1 MSQLMTLGLF
11 LLAFIAILGPLVALH
26 EWGHYIVARLCGVK
40 VLTYSIGFGPKLA
53 SWRSKKTG
61 IDYRI
66 SALPLGGYVKMLNE
80 REGEVAEDEKH
91 LAFNNQHPLK
101 KIAIVAA
108 GPVMNFIIA
117 IALFWVLFLVP
128 SEQLN
133 TRIGSIL
140 PETPAAAVNLP
151 KGDKIVAV
159 DGHEVQTWE
168 EINYRLADR
177 MGETGSV
184 AVSLQKMDSE
194 AKQPTSDN
202 VSVNDNASASDT
214 SIGEST
220 TANRPATYRQAT
232 EVKVPIENF
241 MQGTQSGKDTL
252 TSIGIMPWQP
262 HIEPVIGQLTED
274 GAAVRQGMKVGD
286 KIVAINDKPVDD
298 WLEATRIIRNNPETL
313 LNFKVLRTNEQ
324 GQSQP
329 VDLQI
334 MPQGKKGNAGQQYG
348 QIGAGITPIEIV
360 VPDDY
365 KTMVSYDPITA
376 IGKAFAKTGQLAT
389 MTLNSMGK
397 MITGKVG
404 LDNLSGPITIAV
416 ISKQSFEISWEQ
428 VLANAG
434 IISLSLAVLNLL
446 PIPVL
451 DGGHL
456 LYYLI
461 ELIRGKPVS
470 ERMQIVGFNIG
481 FLFLLGFMI
490 LAITNDFSRYF

>member
-1 MSQLMTLGLF
+1 MSQLMTLALF
-11 LLAFIAILGPLVALH
+11 LLAFAAILGPLVALH

-53 SWRSKKTG
+53 SWTSKKTG
-61 IDYRI
+61 TDYRI
-66 SALPLGGYVKMLNE
+66 SALPLGGYVKMLDE
-80 REGEVAEDEKH
+80 REGEVAEEEKH

-108 GPVMNFIIA
+108 GPLMNFIIA

-133 TRIGSIL
+133 TRIGSVL
-140 PETPAAAVNLP
+140 PQTPAATVNLP
-151 KGDKIVAV
+151 KGDQIVAV
-159 DGHEVQTWE
+159 DGHNVQTWE

-177 MGETGSV
+177 MGETGT
-184 AVSLQKMDSE
+184 VSLALQKVAASPEGSANDS
-194 AKQPTSDN
+194 TSLKSS
-202 VSVNDNASASDT
+202 SVYAQ
-214 SIGEST
+214 
-220 TANRPATYRQAT
+220 AN
-232 EVKVPIENF
+232 EVEVPIDNF

-252 TSIGIMPWQP
+252 TSLGILPWQP
-262 HIEPVIGQLTED
+262 QIEPVIGQLSED
-274 GAAVRQGMKVGD
+274 GAAIRQGMKVGD
-286 KIVAINDKPVDD
+286 KIVAINNEPVED
-298 WLEATRIIRNNPETL
+298 WLVVTRIIRDNPETL
-313 LNFKVLRTNEQ
+313 LNFTVLRENEQ
-324 GQSQP
+324 GESREVQ
-329 VDLQI
+329 LQI
-334 MPQGKKGNAGQQYG
+334 MPQGKKGSAGQQYG
-348 QIGAGITPIEIV
+348 QIGAGIAPIEIV

-456 LYYLI
+456 LYYFI
-461 ELIRGKPVS
+461 ELIRGRPVS
-470 ERMQIVGFNIG
+470 ERMQIVGFNLG

>member
-1 MSQLMTLGLF
+1 MSQLMTLALF
-11 LLAFIAILGPLVALH
+11 LLAFAAILGPLVALH

-53 SWRSKKTG
+53 SWTSKKTG
-61 IDYRI
+61 TDYRI
-66 SALPLGGYVKMLNE
+66 SALPLGGYVKMLDE
-80 REGEVAEDEKH
+80 REGEVAEEEKH

-108 GPVMNFIIA
+108 GPLMNFIIA

-133 TRIGSIL
+133 TRIGSVL
-140 PETPAAAVNLP
+140 PQTPAATVNLP

-159 DGHEVQTWE
+159 DGHNVQTWE

-177 MGETGSV
+177 MGETGT
-184 AVSLQKMDSE
+184 VSLALQKVAASPEGSANDS
-194 AKQPTSDN
+194 TSEKSS
-202 VSVNDNASASDT
+202 SVYAQ
-214 SIGEST
+214 
-220 TANRPATYRQAT
+220 AN
-232 EVKVPIENF
+232 EVEVPIDNF

-252 TSIGIMPWQP
+252 TSLGILPWQP
-262 HIEPVIGQLTED
+262 QIEPVIGQLSED
-274 GAAVRQGMKVGD
+274 GAAIRQGMKVGD
-286 KIVAINDKPVDD
+286 KIVAINNEPVED
-298 WLEATRIIRNNPETL
+298 WLVVTRIIRDNPETL
-313 LNFKVLRTNEQ
+313 LNFTVLRENEQ
-324 GQSQP
+324 GESREVQ
-329 VDLQI
+329 LQI
-334 MPQGKKGNAGQQYG
+334 MPQGKKGSAGQQYG
-348 QIGAGITPIEIV
+348 QIGAGIAPIEIV

-461 ELIRGKPVS
+461 ELIRGRPVS
-470 ERMQIVGFNIG
+470 ERMQIIGFNLG

>member
-1 MSQLMTLGLF
+1 MSQLMTLALF
-11 LLAFIAILGPLVALH
+11 LLAFAAILGPLVALH

-53 SWRSKKTG
+53 SWTSKKTG
-61 IDYRI
+61 TDYRI
-66 SALPLGGYVKMLNE
+66 SALPLGGYVKMLDE
-80 REGEVAEDEKH
+80 REGEVAEEEKH

-108 GPVMNFIIA
+108 GPLMNFIIA

-133 TRIGSIL
+133 TRIGSVL
-140 PETPAAAVNLP
+140 PQTPAATVNLP

-159 DGHEVQTWE
+159 DGHNVQTWE

-177 MGETGSV
+177 MGETGT
-184 AVSLQKMDSE
+184 VSLALQKVAASPEGAANDS
-194 AKQPTSDN
+194 TSEKSS
-202 VSVNDNASASDT
+202 SVYAQ
-214 SIGEST
+214 
-220 TANRPATYRQAT
+220 AN
-232 EVKVPIENF
+232 EVEVPIDNF

-252 TSIGIMPWQP
+252 TSLGVLPWQP
-262 HIEPVIGQLTED
+262 QIEPVIGQLSED
-274 GAAVRQGMKVGD
+274 GAAIRQGMKVGD
-286 KIVAINDKPVDD
+286 KIVAINNEPVED
-298 WLEATRIIRNNPETL
+298 WLVVTRIIRDNPETL
-313 LNFKVLRTNEQ
+313 LNFTVLRENEQ
-324 GQSQP
+324 GESREVQ
-329 VDLQI
+329 LQI
-334 MPQGKKGNAGQQYG
+334 MPQGKKGSAGQQYG
-348 QIGAGITPIEIV
+348 QIGAGIAPIEIV

-461 ELIRGKPVS
+461 ELIRGRPVS
-470 ERMQIVGFNIG
+470 ERMQIIGFNLG

>member
-1 MSQLMTLGLF
+1 MSQLMTLALF
-11 LLAFIAILGPLVALH
+11 LLAFAAILGPLVALH

-53 SWRSKKTG
+53 SWTSKKTG
-61 IDYRI
+61 TDYRI
-66 SALPLGGYVKMLNE
+66 SALPLGGYVKMLDE
-80 REGEVAEDEKH
+80 REGEVAEEEKH

-101 KIAIVAA
+101 KIAIVSA
-108 GPVMNFIIA
+108 GPLMNFIIA

-133 TRIGSIL
+133 TRIGSVL
-140 PETPAAAVNLP
+140 PQTPAATVNLP
-151 KGDKIVAV
+151 KGDKIVAI
-159 DGHEVQTWE
+159 DGHNVQTWE

-177 MGETGSV
+177 MGETGT
-184 AVSLQKMDSE
+184 VSLALQKV
-194 AKQPTSDN
+194 A
-202 VSVNDNASASDT
+202 ASP
-214 SIGEST
+214 EST
-220 TANRPATYRQAT
+220 EGAANDSTSEKSSSVYAQAN
-232 EVKVPIENF
+232 EVEVPIDNF

-252 TSIGIMPWQP
+252 TSLGILPWQP
-262 HIEPVIGQLTED
+262 QIEPVIGQLSED
-274 GAAVRQGMKVGD
+274 GAAIRQGMKVGD
-286 KIVAINDKPVDD
+286 KIVAINNEPVED
-298 WLEATRIIRNNPETL
+298 WLVVTRIIRDNPETL
-313 LNFKVLRTNEQ
+313 LNFTVLRKDEQ
-324 GQSQP
+324 GENREVQ
-329 VDLQI
+329 LQI
-334 MPQGKKGNAGQQYG
+334 MPQGKKGSAGQQYG
-348 QIGAGITPIEIV
+348 QIGAGIAPIEIV

-461 ELIRGKPVS
+461 ELIRGRPVS
-470 ERMQIVGFNIG
+470 ERMQIIGFNLG

>member
-1 MSQLMTLGLF
+1 MSQLMTLALF
-11 LLAFIAILGPLVALH
+11 LLAFAAILGPLVALH

-53 SWRSKKTG
+53 SWTSKKTG
-61 IDYRI
+61 TDYRI
-66 SALPLGGYVKMLNE
+66 SALPLGGYVKMLDE
-80 REGEVAEDEKH
+80 REGEVAEEEKH

-108 GPVMNFIIA
+108 GPLINFIIA

-133 TRIGSIL
+133 TRIGSVL
-140 PETPAAAVNLP
+140 PQTPAATVNLP

-159 DGHEVQTWE
+159 DGHNVQTWE

-177 MGETGSV
+177 MGETGT
-184 AVSLQKMDSE
+184 VSLALQKVAASPESPEGAANDS
-194 AKQPTSDN
+194 TSEKSS
-202 VSVNDNASASDT
+202 SVYAQ
-214 SIGEST
+214 
-220 TANRPATYRQAT
+220 AN
-232 EVKVPIENF
+232 EVEVPIDNF

-252 TSIGIMPWQP
+252 TSLGVLPWQP
-262 HIEPVIGQLTED
+262 QIEPVIGQLSED
-274 GAAVRQGMKVGD
+274 GAAIRQGMKVGD
-286 KIVAINDKPVDD
+286 KIVAINNEPVED
-298 WLEATRIIRNNPETL
+298 WLVVTRIIRDNPETL
-313 LNFKVLRTNEQ
+313 LNFTVLRENEQ
-324 GQSQP
+324 GESREVQ
-329 VDLQI
+329 LQI
-334 MPQGKKGNAGQQYG
+334 MPQGKKGSAGQQYG
-348 QIGAGITPIEIV
+348 QIGAGIAPIEIV

-461 ELIRGKPVS
+461 ELIRGRPVS
-470 ERMQIVGFNIG
+470 ERMQIIGFNLG

>member
-1 MSQLMTLGLF
+1 MSQLMTLALF
-11 LLAFIAILGPLVALH
+11 LLAFAAILGPLVALH

-53 SWRSKKTG
+53 SWTSKKTG
-61 IDYRI
+61 TDYRI
-66 SALPLGGYVKMLNE
+66 SALPLGGYVKMLDE
-80 REGEVAEDEKH
+80 REGEVAEEEKH

-108 GPVMNFIIA
+108 GPLMNFIIA

-133 TRIGSIL
+133 TRIGSVL
-140 PETPAAAVNLP
+140 PQTPAATVNLP

-159 DGHEVQTWE
+159 DGHNVQTWE

-177 MGETGSV
+177 MGETGT
-184 AVSLQKMDSE
+184 VSLALQKVAASPEGSANDSTPE
-194 AKQPTSDN
+194 KSS
-202 VSVNDNASASDT
+202 SVYAQ
-214 SIGEST
+214 
-220 TANRPATYRQAT
+220 AN
-232 EVKVPIENF
+232 EVEVPIDNF

-252 TSIGIMPWQP
+252 TSLGVLPWQP
-262 HIEPVIGQLTED
+262 QIEPVIGQLSED
-274 GAAVRQGMKVGD
+274 GAAIRQGMKVGD
-286 KIVAINDKPVDD
+286 KIVAINNESVED
-298 WLEATRIIRNNPETL
+298 WLVVTRIIRDNPETL
-313 LNFKVLRTNEQ
+313 LNFTVLREDEQ
-324 GQSQP
+324 GESREVQ
-329 VDLQI
+329 LQI
-334 MPQGKKGNAGQQYG
+334 MPQGKKGSAGQQYG
-348 QIGAGITPIEIV
+348 QIGAGIAPIEIV

-461 ELIRGKPVS
+461 ELIRGRPVS
-470 ERMQIVGFNIG
+470 ERMQIIGFNLG

>member
-1 MSQLMTLGLF
+1 MSQLMTMLLF
-11 LLAFIAILGPLVALH
+11 FLAFVAILGPLVALH
-26 EWGHYIVARLCGVK
+26 EWGHYIVARMCGVK

-53 SWRSKKTG
+53 SWTSKKTG
-61 IDYRI
+61 INYRL
-66 SALPLGGYVKMLNE
+66 SALPLGGYVKMLDE
-80 REGEVAEDEKH
+80 REGAVAEHEKH

-117 IALFWVLFLVP
+117 IALFSVLFLVP

-140 PETPAAAVNLP
+140 PDTPAATVNLP
-151 KGDKIVAV
+151 KGDKIIAV
-159 DGHEVQTWE
+159 DGHKVQTWE

-177 MGETGSV
+177 MGESGAVGVTLQQV
-184 AVSLQKMDSE
+184 APSTDTQTAALSSAARSE
-194 AKQPTSDN
+194 TMQ
-202 VSVNDNASASDT
+202 VE
-214 SIGEST
+214 I
-220 TANRPATYRQAT
+220 
-232 EVKVPIENF
+232 PIKNF
-241 MQGTQSGKDTL
+241 MQGEDSGKDTL
-252 TSIGIMPWQP
+252 TSLGVMPWQP
-262 HIEPVIGQLTED
+262 HIEPIIGQLTQD
-274 GAAVRQGMKVGD
+274 GAAIRQGMKVGD
-286 KIVAINDKPVDD
+286 KIVAINDQPIND
-298 WLEATRIIRNNPETL
+298 WLDATRVIRANPETL
-313 LNFKVLRTNEQ
+313 LSFKVLRKDAQ
-324 GQSQP
+324 GLEKP
-329 VDLQI
+329 VMLQI
-334 MPQGKKGNAGQQYG
+334 MPQGKKATAGQTYG
-348 QIGAGITPIEIV
+348 QIGAGVSPVEIV

-365 KTMVSYDPITA
+365 KTMVSYDPISA
-376 IGKAFAKTGQLAT
+376 VGKAFAKTGQLAT

-434 IISLSLAVLNLL
+434 LISLSLAVLNLL

-470 ERMQIVGFNIG
+470 ERMQIIGFNMG
-481 FLFLLGFMI
+481 FLFLLAFMI

>member
-1 MSQLMTLGLF
+1 MSQLMTLALF
-11 LLAFIAILGPLVALH
+11 LLAFAAILGPLVALH

-53 SWRSKKTG
+53 SWTSKKTG
-61 IDYRI
+61 TDYRI
-66 SALPLGGYVKMLNE
+66 SALPLGGYVKMLDE
-80 REGEVAEDEKH
+80 REGEVAEEEKH

-108 GPVMNFIIA
+108 GPLMNFIIA

-133 TRIGSIL
+133 TRIGSVL
-140 PETPAAAVNLP
+140 PQTPAATVNLP

-159 DGHEVQTWE
+159 DGHNVQTWE

-177 MGETGSV
+177 MGETGT
-184 AVSLQKMDSE
+184 VSLALQKVAASPEGSTNDS
-194 AKQPTSDN
+194 TSEKSS
-202 VSVNDNASASDT
+202 SVYAQ
-214 SIGEST
+214 
-220 TANRPATYRQAT
+220 AN
-232 EVKVPIENF
+232 EVEVPIDNF

-252 TSIGIMPWQP
+252 TSLGVLPWQP
-262 HIEPVIGQLTED
+262 QIEPVIGQLSED
-274 GAAVRQGMKVGD
+274 GAAIRQGMKVGD
-286 KIVAINDKPVDD
+286 KIVAINNESVED
-298 WLEATRIIRNNPETL
+298 WLVVTRIIRDNPETL
-313 LNFKVLRTNEQ
+313 LNFTVLRENEQ
-324 GQSQP
+324 GESREVQ
-329 VDLQI
+329 LQI
-334 MPQGKKGNAGQQYG
+334 MPQGKKGSAGQQYG
-348 QIGAGITPIEIV
+348 QIGAGIAPIEIV

-461 ELIRGKPVS
+461 ELIRGRPVS
-470 ERMQIVGFNIG
+470 ERMQIIGFNLG

>member
-1 MSQLMTLGLF
+1 MSQLMTLALF
-11 LLAFIAILGPLVALH
+11 LLAFAAILGPLVALH

-53 SWRSKKTG
+53 SWTSKKTG
-61 IDYRI
+61 TDYRI
-66 SALPLGGYVKMLNE
+66 SALPLGGYVKMLDE
-80 REGEVAEDEKH
+80 REGEVAEEEKH

-108 GPVMNFIIA
+108 GPLMNFIIA

-133 TRIGSIL
+133 TRIGSVL
-140 PETPAAAVNLP
+140 PQTPAATVNLP

-159 DGHEVQTWE
+159 DGHNVQTWE

-177 MGETGSV
+177 MGETGT
-184 AVSLQKMDSE
+184 VSLALQKVAASPEGAANDS
-194 AKQPTSDN
+194 TSLKSS
-202 VSVNDNASASDT
+202 SVYAQ
-214 SIGEST
+214 
-220 TANRPATYRQAT
+220 AN
-232 EVKVPIENF
+232 EVEVPIDNF

-252 TSIGIMPWQP
+252 TSLGVLPWQP
-262 HIEPVIGQLTED
+262 QIEPVIGQLSED
-274 GAAVRQGMKVGD
+274 GAAIRQGMKVGD
-286 KIVAINDKPVDD
+286 KIVAINNESVED
-298 WLEATRIIRNNPETL
+298 WLVVTRIIRDNPETL
-313 LNFKVLRTNEQ
+313 LNFTVLRKDEQ
-324 GQSQP
+324 GESREVQ
-329 VDLQI
+329 LQI
-334 MPQGKKGNAGQQYG
+334 MPQGKKGSAGQQYG
-348 QIGAGITPIEIV
+348 QIGAGIAPIEIV

-456 LYYLI
+456 LYYFI
-461 ELIRGKPVS
+461 ELIRGRPVS
-470 ERMQIVGFNIG
+470 ERMQIIGFNLG

>member
-1 MSQLMTLGLF
+1 MSQLMTLALF
-11 LLAFIAILGPLVALH
+11 LLAFAAILGPLVALH

-53 SWRSKKTG
+53 SWTSKKTG
-61 IDYRI
+61 TDYRI
-66 SALPLGGYVKMLNE
+66 SALPLGGYVKMLDE
-80 REGEVAEDEKH
+80 REGEVAEEEKH

-108 GPVMNFIIA
+108 GPLMNFIIA

-133 TRIGSIL
+133 TRIGSVL
-140 PETPAAAVNLP
+140 PQTPAATVNLP

-159 DGHEVQTWE
+159 DGHNVQTWE

-177 MGETGSV
+177 MGETGT
-184 AVSLQKMDSE
+184 VSLALQKVAASPEGAANDS
-194 AKQPTSDN
+194 TSLKSS
-202 VSVNDNASASDT
+202 SVYAQ
-214 SIGEST
+214 
-220 TANRPATYRQAT
+220 AN
-232 EVKVPIENF
+232 EVEVPIDNF

-252 TSIGIMPWQP
+252 TSLGVLPWQP
-262 HIEPVIGQLTED
+262 QIEPVIGQLSED
-274 GAAVRQGMKVGD
+274 GAAIRQGMKVGD
-286 KIVAINDKPVDD
+286 KIVAINNEPVED
-298 WLEATRIIRNNPETL
+298 WLVVTRIIRDNPETL
-313 LNFKVLRTNEQ
+313 LNFTVLRENEQ
-324 GQSQP
+324 GESREVQ
-329 VDLQI
+329 LQI
-334 MPQGKKGNAGQQYG
+334 MPQGKKGSAGQQYG
-348 QIGAGITPIEIV
+348 QIGAGIAPIEIV

-461 ELIRGKPVS
+461 ELIRGRPVS
-470 ERMQIVGFNIG
+470 ERMQIIGFNLG
-481 FLFLLGFMI
+481 FLLLLGFMI

>member
-1 MSQLMTLGLF
+1 MSQLMTLALF
-11 LLAFIAILGPLVALH
+11 LLAFAAILGPLVALH

-53 SWRSKKTG
+53 SWTSKKTG
-61 IDYRI
+61 TDYRI
-66 SALPLGGYVKMLNE
+66 SALPLGGYVKMLDE
-80 REGEVAEDEKH
+80 REGEVAEEEKH

-108 GPVMNFIIA
+108 GPLMNFIIA

-133 TRIGSIL
+133 TRIGSVL
-140 PETPAAAVNLP
+140 PQTPAATVNLP

-159 DGHEVQTWE
+159 DGHNVQTWE

-177 MGETGSV
+177 MGETGT
-184 AVSLQKMDSE
+184 VSLALQKVAASPEGSANDS
-194 AKQPTSDN
+194 TSEKSS
-202 VSVNDNASASDT
+202 SVYAQ
-214 SIGEST
+214 
-220 TANRPATYRQAT
+220 AN
-232 EVKVPIENF
+232 EVEVPIDNF

-252 TSIGIMPWQP
+252 TSLGVLPWQP
-262 HIEPVIGQLTED
+262 QIEPVIGQLSED
-274 GAAVRQGMKVGD
+274 GAAIRQGMKVGD
-286 KIVAINDKPVDD
+286 KIVAINNEPVED
-298 WLEATRIIRNNPETL
+298 WLVVTRIIRDNPETL
-313 LNFKVLRTNEQ
+313 LNFTVLRENEQ
-324 GQSQP
+324 GESREVQ
-329 VDLQI
+329 LQV
-334 MPQGKKGNAGQQYG
+334 MPQGKKGSAGQQYG
-348 QIGAGITPIEIV
+348 QIGAGIAPIEIV

-456 LYYLI
+456 LYYFI
-461 ELIRGKPVS
+461 ELIRGRPVS
-470 ERMQIVGFNIG
+470 ERMQIIGFNLG

>member
-1 MSQLMTLGLF
+1 MSQLMTLALF
-11 LLAFIAILGPLVALH
+11 LFAFAAILGPLVALH

-53 SWRSKKTG
+53 SWTSKKTG

-66 SALPLGGYVKMLNE
+66 SALPLGGYVKMLDE
-80 REGEVAEDEKH
+80 REGEVAEAEKH

-101 KIAIVAA
+101 KIAIVVA
-108 GPVMNFIIA
+108 GPLMNFIIA

-133 TRIGSIL
+133 TRIGSVL
-140 PETPAAAVNLP
+140 PDTPAAAVNLP
-151 KGDKIVAV
+151 LGDKIVAV
-159 DGHEVQTWE
+159 DGHQVQTWE

-177 MGETGSV
+177 MGESGAVS
-184 AVSLQKMDSE
+184 VSLQKFGANQADPKASKE
-194 AKQPTSDN
+194 AQSKYAN
-202 VSVNDNASASDT
+202 VN
-214 SIGEST
+214 
-220 TANRPATYRQAT
+220 
-232 EVKVPIENF
+232 EVTVPINNF
-241 MQGTQSGKDTL
+241 MQGEQSGKDTL
-252 TSIGIMPWQP
+252 TSLGILPWQP
-262 HIEPVIGQLTED
+262 HIEPVVGQLSED
-274 GAAVRQGMKVGD
+274 GAAIRQGMKVGD
-286 KIVAINDKPVDD
+286 KIVAINKQPVDD
-298 WLEATRIIRNNPETL
+298 WLIVTRIIRDNPEVL
-313 LNFKVLRTNEQ
+313 LTFTVLREDKQ
-324 GQSQP
+324 GIRREL
-329 VDLQI
+329 DLQI
-334 MPQGKKGNAGQQYG
+334 MPQGKKDNTGHQYG
-348 QIGAGITPIEIV
+348 QIGAGISPIEIV
-360 VPDDY
+360 VPDEY
-365 KTMVSYDPITA
+365 KTMVSYDPMTA
-376 IGKAFAKTGQLAT
+376 IGKAFSKTGQLAT

-456 LYYLI
+456 LYYLF
-461 ELIRGKPVS
+461 ELIRGRPVS

-481 FLFLLGFMI
+481 FLFLLAFMI

>member
-1 MSQLMTLGLF
+1 MSQLMTLALF
-11 LLAFIAILGPLVALH
+11 LLAFAAILGPLVALH

-53 SWRSKKTG
+53 SWTNKKTG
-61 IDYRI
+61 TDYRI
-66 SALPLGGYVKMLNE
+66 SALPLGGYVKMLDE
-80 REGEVAEDEKH
+80 REGSVAEEEKH

-108 GPVMNFIIA
+108 GPLMNFVIA

-140 PETPAAAVNLP
+140 PETPAATVNLP

-159 DGHEVQTWE
+159 DGHKVQTWE

-177 MGETGSV
+177 MGETGTVSLALQKVAENPQDSANISATEKGSSVYAQSSEV
-184 AVSLQKMDSE
+184 AV
-194 AKQPTSDN
+194 
-202 VSVNDNASASDT
+202 
-214 SIGEST
+214 
-220 TANRPATYRQAT
+220 
-232 EVKVPIENF
+232 PINNF

-252 TSIGIMPWQP
+252 TSLGVLPWQP
-262 HIEPVIGQLTED
+262 KVEPVIGQLSEE
-274 GAAVRQGMKVGD
+274 GAAIRQGMKVGD
-286 KIVAINDKPVDD
+286 KIVAINGKPVED
-298 WLEATRIIRNNPETL
+298 WLIVTRIIRDNPETL
-313 LNFKVLRTNEQ
+313 LNFTVVRKNEQ
-324 GQSQP
+324 GQSREVQ
-329 VDLQI
+329 LQI
-334 MPQGKKGNAGQQYG
+334 MPQGKKGPAGQQYG
-348 QIGAGITPIEIV
+348 QIGAGIAPIEIV
-360 VPDDY
+360 VPEDY

-456 LYYLI
+456 LYYFI
-461 ELIRGKPVS
+461 ELIRGRPVS

-481 FLFLLGFMI
+481 FLLLLGFMI

>member
-1 MSQLMTLGLF
+1 MALALF
-11 LLAFIAILGPLVALH
+11 ILAFAAILGPLIALH

-53 SWRSKKTG
+53 SWSSKKTG
-61 IDYRI
+61 TDYRI
-66 SALPLGGYVKMLNE
+66 SALPLGGYVKMLDE
-80 REGEVAEDEKH
+80 REGPVAEEEKH

-101 KIAIVAA
+101 KIAIVAT
-108 GPVMNFIIA
+108 GPLMNFVIA

-140 PETPAAAVNLP
+140 PDTPAATVNLP

-159 DGHEVQTWE
+159 DGYKVQTWE

-177 MGETGSV
+177 MGETGT
-184 AVSLQKMDSE
+184 VSIALQKVADSTE
-194 AKQPTSDN
+194 KVAEGTEDSAN
-202 VSVNDNASASDT
+202 VSANVSATKKASSVYAQS
-214 SIGEST
+214 
-220 TANRPATYRQAT
+220 T
-232 EVKVPIENF
+232 EVDVPINNF
-241 MQGTQSGKDTL
+241 MQGTQAGKDTL
-252 TSIGIMPWQP
+252 TSLGILPWQP
-262 HIEPVIGQLTED
+262 KVEPVIGQLSEE
-274 GAAVRQGMKVGD
+274 GAARRQGMQVGD
-286 KIVAINDKPVDD
+286 KIIAINGEPVED
-298 WLEATRIIRNNPETL
+298 WLMVTRIIRDNPETL
-313 LNFKVLRTNEQ
+313 LNFTVLRKNEQ
-324 GQSQP
+324 GQSREVQ
-329 VDLQI
+329 LQI
-334 MPQGKKGNAGQQYG
+334 MPQGKKGPAGQKYG
-348 QIGAGITPIEIV
+348 QIGAGIAPIDIV

-365 KTMVSYDPITA
+365 KTMVSYDPMTA

-456 LYYLI
+456 LYYFI
-461 ELIRGKPVS
+461 ELIRGRPVS

-481 FLFLLGFMI
+481 FLLLLGFMI

>member
-1 MSQLMTLGLF
+1 MSQLMTLALF
-11 LLAFIAILGPLVALH
+11 LLAFAAILGPLVALH

-53 SWRSKKTG
+53 SWTSKKTG
-61 IDYRI
+61 TDYRI
-66 SALPLGGYVKMLNE
+66 SALPLGGYVKMLDE
-80 REGEVAEDEKH
+80 REGEVAEEEKH

-108 GPVMNFIIA
+108 GPLMNFIIA

-133 TRIGSIL
+133 TRIGSVL
-140 PETPAAAVNLP
+140 PQTPAATVNLP

-159 DGHEVQTWE
+159 DGHNVQTWE

-177 MGETGSV
+177 MGETGT
-184 AVSLQKMDSE
+184 VSLALQKVAASPEGSANDS
-194 AKQPTSDN
+194 TSEKSS
-202 VSVNDNASASDT
+202 SVYAQ
-214 SIGEST
+214 
-220 TANRPATYRQAT
+220 AN
-232 EVKVPIENF
+232 EVEVPIDNF

-252 TSIGIMPWQP
+252 TSLGVLPWQP
-262 HIEPVIGQLTED
+262 QIEPVIGQLSED
-274 GAAVRQGMKVGD
+274 GAAIRQGMKVGD
-286 KIVAINDKPVDD
+286 KIVAINNEPVED
-298 WLEATRIIRNNPETL
+298 WLVVTRIIRDNPEAL
-313 LNFKVLRTNEQ
+313 LNFTVLRKDEQ
-324 GQSQP
+324 GENREVQ
-329 VDLQI
+329 LQI
-334 MPQGKKGNAGQQYG
+334 MPQGKKGSAGQQYG
-348 QIGAGITPIEIV
+348 QIGAGIAPIEIV

-456 LYYLI
+456 LYYFI
-461 ELIRGKPVS
+461 ELIRGRPVS
-470 ERMQIVGFNIG
+470 ERMQIIGFNLG

>member
-1 MSQLMTLGLF
+1 MSQLMTLALF
-11 LLAFIAILGPLVALH
+11 LLAFAAILGPLVALH

-53 SWRSKKTG
+53 SWTSKKTG
-61 IDYRI
+61 TNYRI
-66 SALPLGGYVKMLNE
+66 SALPLGGYVKMLDE
-80 REGEVAEDEKH
+80 REGEVAEAEKH

-140 PETPAAAVNLP
+140 PDTPAAAVNLP

-159 DGHEVQTWE
+159 DGHQVQTWE
-168 EINYRLADR
+168 EVNYRLADR
-177 MGETGSV
+177 MGETGTV
-184 AVSLQKMDSE
+184 AVSLE
-194 AKQPTSDN
+194 T
-202 VSVNDNASASDT
+202 VNPKVQQSATDATAVNA
-214 SIGEST
+214 
-220 TANRPATYRQAT
+220 TADYRQASQVEANKVAIT
-232 EVKVPIENF
+232 KVEVPIENF
-241 MQGTQSGKDTL
+241 MQGEQSGKDTL
-252 TSIGIMPWQP
+252 TSLGVMPWQP
-262 HIEPVIGQLTED
+262 HIEPIVGQLTED
-274 GAAVRQGMKVGD
+274 GAAIRQGMKVGD
-286 KIVAINDKPVDD
+286 KIIAINKQPVDD
-298 WLEATRIIRNNPETL
+298 WLVATRIIRDNPETL
-313 LNFKVLRTNEQ
+313 LTFTVLRKDEQ
-324 GQSQP
+324 GQSREI
-329 VDLQI
+329 DLQI
-334 MPQGKKGNAGQQYG
+334 MPQGKKGNAGQHYG
-348 QIGAGITPIEIV
+348 QIGAGINPIEIV

-365 KTMVSYDPITA
+365 KTMVSYDPMTA
-376 IGKAFAKTGQLAT
+376 IGKAFAKTGQLAS
-389 MTLNSMGK
+389 MTLSSMGK

-404 LDNLSGPITIAV
+404 LDNISGPITIAV

-461 ELIRGKPVS
+461 ELIRGRPVS
-470 ERMQIVGFNIG
+470 ERMQIIGFNIG

>member
-1 MSQLMTLGLF
+1 MTLALF
-11 LLAFIAILGPLVALH
+11 LLAFAAILGPLVALH

-53 SWRSKKTG
+53 SWTSKRTG
-61 IDYRI
+61 TNYRL
-66 SALPLGGYVKMLNE
+66 SALPLGGYVKMLDE
-80 REGEVAEDEKH
+80 REGEVAEKEKH

-133 TRIGSIL
+133 TRIGTVL
-140 PETPAAAVNLP
+140 PNTPAATVSLP
-151 KGDKIVAV
+151 KGDKIVAI
-159 DGHEVQTWE
+159 DGHKVQTWE
-168 EINYRLADR
+168 EVNYRLADR
-177 MGETGSV
+177 MGETG
-184 AVSLQKMDSE
+184 AVSVTLQKVVEGAKSSDSS
-194 AKQPTSDN
+194 AQTVSN
-202 VSVNDNASASDT
+202 VSSDT
-214 SIGEST
+214 AKT
-220 TANRPATYRQAT
+220 TSANTQR
-232 EVKVPIENF
+232 EVKVPIKDF

-252 TSIGIMPWQP
+252 TSLGVIPWQP
-262 HIEPVIGQLTED
+262 HIEPVIGQLSKD
-274 GAAVRQGMKVGD
+274 GAAFRQGMKVGD
-286 KIVAINDKPVDD
+286 KIVSINNEPVKD
-298 WLEATRIIRNNPETL
+298 WLVATRIIRDHPETL
-313 LNFKVLRTNEQ
+313 LNFTVLRKDEQ
-324 GQSQP
+324 GQSREIQ
-329 VDLQI
+329 LQI
-334 MPQGKKGNAGQQYG
+334 MPQGKKGPAGQKYG
-348 QIGAGITPIEIV
+348 QIGAGISPIEII

-365 KTMVSYDPITA
+365 KTMVSYDPMTA

-456 LYYLI
+456 LYYFI
-461 ELIRGKPVS
+461 ELIRGRPVS
-470 ERMQIVGFNIG
+470 ERMQIIGFNIG
-481 FLFLLGFMI
+481 FLFLMCFMI

>member
-1 MSQLMTLGLF
+1 MSQLMTLALF
-11 LLAFIAILGPLVALH
+11 LLAFAAILGPLVALH

-53 SWRSKKTG
+53 SWTSKKTG
-61 IDYRI
+61 TDYRI
-66 SALPLGGYVKMLNE
+66 SALPLGGYVKMLDE
-80 REGEVAEDEKH
+80 REGEVAEEEKH

-108 GPVMNFIIA
+108 GPLMNFIIA

-133 TRIGSIL
+133 TRIGSVL
-140 PETPAAAVNLP
+140 PQTPAATVNLP

-159 DGHEVQTWE
+159 DGHNVQTWE

-177 MGETGSV
+177 MGETGTVSLALQKV
-184 AVSLQKMDSE
+184 AVSPEGSANDSISE
-194 AKQPTSDN
+194 KSS
-202 VSVNDNASASDT
+202 SVYAQ
-214 SIGEST
+214 
-220 TANRPATYRQAT
+220 AN
-232 EVKVPIENF
+232 EVEVPIDNF

-252 TSIGIMPWQP
+252 TSLGVLPWQP
-262 HIEPVIGQLTED
+262 QIEPVIGQLSED
-274 GAAVRQGMKVGD
+274 GAAIRQGMKVGD
-286 KIVAINDKPVDD
+286 KIVAINNEPVED
-298 WLEATRIIRNNPETL
+298 WLVVTRIIRDNPETL
-313 LNFKVLRTNEQ
+313 LNFTVLREDEQ
-324 GQSQP
+324 GESREVQ
-329 VDLQI
+329 LQI
-334 MPQGKKGNAGQQYG
+334 MPQGKKGSAGQQYG
-348 QIGAGITPIEIV
+348 QIGAGIAPIEIV

-456 LYYLI
+456 LYYFI
-461 ELIRGKPVS
+461 ELIRGRPVS
-470 ERMQIVGFNIG
+470 ERMQIIGFNLG

>member
-1 MSQLMTLGLF
+1 MSQLMTLALF
-11 LLAFIAILGPLVALH
+11 LLAFAAILGPLVALH

-53 SWRSKKTG
+53 SWTSKKTG
-61 IDYRI
+61 TDYRI
-66 SALPLGGYVKMLNE
+66 SALPLGGYVKMLDE
-80 REGEVAEDEKH
+80 REGEVAEEEKH

-108 GPVMNFIIA
+108 GPLMNFIIA

-133 TRIGSIL
+133 TRIGSVL
-140 PETPAAAVNLP
+140 PQTPAATVNLP
-151 KGDKIVAV
+151 KGDQIVAV
-159 DGHEVQTWE
+159 DGHNVQTWE

-177 MGETGSV
+177 MGETGT
-184 AVSLQKMDSE
+184 VSLALQKVAASPEGSANDS
-194 AKQPTSDN
+194 TSEKSS
-202 VSVNDNASASDT
+202 SVYAQ
-214 SIGEST
+214 
-220 TANRPATYRQAT
+220 AN
-232 EVKVPIENF
+232 EVEVPIDNF

-252 TSIGIMPWQP
+252 TSLGILPWQP
-262 HIEPVIGQLTED
+262 QIEPVIGQLSED
-274 GAAVRQGMKVGD
+274 GAAIRQGMKVGD
-286 KIVAINDKPVDD
+286 KIVAINNEPVED
-298 WLEATRIIRNNPETL
+298 WLVVTRIIRDNPETL
-313 LNFKVLRTNEQ
+313 LNFTVLRENEQ
-324 GQSQP
+324 GESREVQ
-329 VDLQI
+329 LQI
-334 MPQGKKGNAGQQYG
+334 MPQGKKGSAGQQYG
-348 QIGAGITPIEIV
+348 QIGAGIAPIEIV

-456 LYYLI
+456 LYYFI
-461 ELIRGKPVS
+461 ELIRGRPVS
-470 ERMQIVGFNIG
+470 ERMQIVGFNLG

>member
-1 MSQLMTLGLF
+1 MSQLMTLALF
-11 LLAFIAILGPLVALH
+11 LLAFAAILGPLVALH

-53 SWRSKKTG
+53 SWTSKKTG
-61 IDYRI
+61 TDYRI
-66 SALPLGGYVKMLNE
+66 SALPLGGYVKMLDE
-80 REGEVAEDEKH
+80 REGEVAEEEKH

-108 GPVMNFIIA
+108 GPLMNFIIA

-133 TRIGSIL
+133 TRIGSVL
-140 PETPAAAVNLP
+140 PQTPAATVNLP

-159 DGHEVQTWE
+159 DGHNVQTWE

-177 MGETGSV
+177 MGETGI
-184 AVSLQKMDSE
+184 VSLALQKVAASPEGLEGSANDS
-194 AKQPTSDN
+194 TSEKSS
-202 VSVNDNASASDT
+202 SVYAQ
-214 SIGEST
+214 
-220 TANRPATYRQAT
+220 AN
-232 EVKVPIENF
+232 EVEVPIDNF

-252 TSIGIMPWQP
+252 TSLGILPWQP
-262 HIEPVIGQLTED
+262 QIEPVIGQLSED
-274 GAAVRQGMKVGD
+274 GAAIRQGMKVGD
-286 KIVAINDKPVDD
+286 KIVAINNEPVED
-298 WLEATRIIRNNPETL
+298 WLVVTRIIRDNPETL
-313 LNFKVLRTNEQ
+313 LNFTVLRENEQ
-324 GQSQP
+324 GESREVQ
-329 VDLQI
+329 LQI
-334 MPQGKKGNAGQQYG
+334 MPQGKKGSAGQQYG
-348 QIGAGITPIEIV
+348 QIGAGIAPIEIV

-456 LYYLI
+456 LYYFI
-461 ELIRGKPVS
+461 ELIRGRPVS
-470 ERMQIVGFNIG
+470 ERMQIIGFNLG

>member
-1 MSQLMTLGLF
+1 MSQLMTLALF
-11 LLAFIAILGPLVALH
+11 LLAFAAILGPLVALH

-53 SWRSKKTG
+53 SWTSKKTG
-61 IDYRI
+61 TDYRI
-66 SALPLGGYVKMLNE
+66 SALPLGGYVKMLDE
-80 REGEVAEDEKH
+80 REGEVAEEEKH

-108 GPVMNFIIA
+108 GPLMNFIIA

-133 TRIGSIL
+133 TRIGSVL
-140 PETPAAAVNLP
+140 PQTPAATVNLP

-159 DGHEVQTWE
+159 DGHNVQTWE

-177 MGETGSV
+177 MGETGT
-184 AVSLQKMDSE
+184 VSLALQKVAASPEGSANDSTPE
-194 AKQPTSDN
+194 KSS
-202 VSVNDNASASDT
+202 SVYAQ
-214 SIGEST
+214 
-220 TANRPATYRQAT
+220 AN
-232 EVKVPIENF
+232 EVEVPIDNF

-252 TSIGIMPWQP
+252 TSLGVLPWQP
-262 HIEPVIGQLTED
+262 QIEPVIGQLSED
-274 GAAVRQGMKVGD
+274 GAAIRQGMKVGD
-286 KIVAINDKPVDD
+286 KIVAINNEPVED
-298 WLEATRIIRNNPETL
+298 WLVVTRIIRDNPETL
-313 LNFKVLRTNEQ
+313 LNFTVLRENEQ
-324 GQSQP
+324 GESREVQ
-329 VDLQI
+329 LQV
-334 MPQGKKGNAGQQYG
+334 MPQGKKGSAGQQYG
-348 QIGAGITPIEIV
+348 QIGAGIAPIEIV

-461 ELIRGKPVS
+461 ELIRGRPVS
-470 ERMQIVGFNIG
+470 ERMQIIGFNLG

>member
-1 MSQLMTLGLF
+1 MSQLMTLALF
-11 LLAFIAILGPLVALH
+11 LLAFAAILGPLVALH

-53 SWRSKKTG
+53 SWTSKKTG
-61 IDYRI
+61 TDYRI
-66 SALPLGGYVKMLNE
+66 SALPLGGYVKMLDE
-80 REGEVAEDEKH
+80 REGEVAEEEKH

-108 GPVMNFIIA
+108 GPLMNFIIA

-133 TRIGSIL
+133 TRIGSVL
-140 PETPAAAVNLP
+140 PQTPAATVNLP

-159 DGHEVQTWE
+159 DGHNVQTWE

-177 MGETGSV
+177 MGETGT
-184 AVSLQKMDSE
+184 VSLALQKVAASPEGSANDSTPE
-194 AKQPTSDN
+194 KSS
-202 VSVNDNASASDT
+202 SVYAQ
-214 SIGEST
+214 
-220 TANRPATYRQAT
+220 AN
-232 EVKVPIENF
+232 EVEVPIDNF

-252 TSIGIMPWQP
+252 TSLGVLPWQP
-262 HIEPVIGQLTED
+262 QIEPVIGQLSED
-274 GAAVRQGMKVGD
+274 GAAIRQGMKVGD
-286 KIVAINDKPVDD
+286 KIVAINNEPVED
-298 WLEATRIIRNNPETL
+298 WLVVTRIIRDNPETL
-313 LNFKVLRTNEQ
+313 LNFTVLREDEQ
-324 GQSQP
+324 GESREVQ
-329 VDLQI
+329 LQI
-334 MPQGKKGNAGQQYG
+334 MPQGKKGSAGQQYG
-348 QIGAGITPIEIV
+348 QIGAGIAPIEIV

-461 ELIRGKPVS
+461 ELIRGRPVS
-470 ERMQIVGFNIG
+470 ERMQIIGFNLG